1 MNVNFATGD
10 LVVLMDA
17 KGRRKLITLE
27 QGKKFFSHTGA
38 IDHNQIIGQ
47 SDCSIVESEK
57 GTKYLAFKPLLR
69 DYVLS
74 MPRGATIVYPKDSA
88 IIVGYS
94 DLFPGAKVLEA
105 GVGSGALSAAILR
118 AIGTE
123 GRLISFER
131 REEFAEIARKN
142 VERFF
147 GSEIRNWII
156 QVGDVADVSDIEV
169 THVILDM
176 LEPWR
181 TLPAISKVLL
191 SGGVLV
197 TYVATTTQMSVMV
210 EAIRESGDYTEP
222 EIFETL
228 LRPWHVEGLAVR
240 PEHRM
245 MGHTGFLIFARKLAS
260 DASPLPKRRKAA
272 H

>member
-1 MNVNFATGD
+1 MSFRTGD

-17 KGRRKLITLE
+17 KGRKKLITLE
-27 QGKKFFSHTGA
+27 EGKKFFSHTGA

-57 GTKYLAFKPLLR
+57 GSKYLAFKPLLR

-74 MPRGATIVYPKDSA
+74 MPRGATIIYPKDSA
-88 IIVGYS
+88 LIVGYS
-94 DLFPGAKVLEA
+94 DLFPGATVLEA

-118 AIGTE
+118 AIGNQ
-123 GRLISFER
+123 GQLVSFER
-131 REEFAEIARKN
+131 REEFAEIAREN

-147 GSEIRNWII
+147 GEKLTNWTIR
-156 QVGDVADVSDIEV
+156 VDDVTEVKDIEV

-176 LEPWR
+176 LEPWL
-181 TLPAISKVLL
+181 TLSAITKVLIP
-191 SGGVLV
+191 GGVLV
-197 TYVATTTQMSVMV
+197 VYVATTTQMSVQV
-210 EAIRESGDYTEP
+210 ESIRESEKYTEP
-222 EIFETL
+222 EVFETL

-260 DASPLPKRRKAA
+260 GANPLPKRRKVM